1 LLLDT
6 GCSDYE
12 QKYELFTRNEI
23 GAGAKYFQDSTEKY
37 EMINRRHW
45 NRYLAISQQIHRK
58 DLLTILAN
66 GDASA
71 KLLKAIVRCFL

>member
-23 GAGAKYFQDSTEKY
+23 GAGAKYFQDSTLEL
-37 EMINRRHW
+37 E
-45 NRYLAISQQIHRK
+45 
-58 DLLTILAN
+58 
-66 GDASA
+66 
-71 KLLKAIVRCFL
+71 IVKNLNTGREALIGLNFVV